1 MFTEQKIKIRM
12 KKINEPPTLASPKL
26 GSPGTLFGRRRRSAV
41 AARGPLGHGR
51 HSGPVLRRPR
61 RQHRGQSEP
70 SMSGPRRRPG
80 RSLSSATSWG
90 ADSTRTRGTGTP
102 AGRGHRSRGRES
114 SGDRWGEAHP
124 GRRVPLAA
132 EPPRD
137 RQEAGAARGESK
149 SRQEDAA
156 REENSEPAPH
166 SAARASLADAVS
178 RLPFPRPT
186 RRRHLVYRPAPRRR
200 RTPQRRPRPLAGL
213 TCAAVGCSFK
223 PRPLDPSS
231 IPNADWPIWSLWAA
245 ELTLDSSVPTQKAR
259 SKFLL
264 VDSDARQWELE

>member
-1 MFTEQKIKIRM
+1 
-12 KKINEPPTLASPKL
+12 
-26 GSPGTLFGRRRRSAV
+26 
-41 AARGPLGHGR
+41 
-51 HSGPVLRRPR
+51 
-61 RQHRGQSEP
+61 
-70 SMSGPRRRPG
+70 MSGPRRRPG
-80 RSLSSATSWG
+80 RPLSSATSWG

-102 AGRGHRSRGRES
+102 AGRGHRSRGRKS
-114 SGDRWGEAHP
+114 SGARRGEAHP

-149 SRQEDAA
+149 SRQKDTA
-156 REENSEPAPH
+156 REENSKPAPH

-200 RTPQRRPRPLAGL
+200 RTPQRRTRPLADL

-223 PRPLDPSS
+223 PRPS
-231 IPNADWPIWSLWAA
+231 IPPRSPTRIGLFGACRR
-245 ELTLDSSVPTQKAR
+245 SS
-259 SKFLL
+259 
-264 VDSDARQWELE
+264 